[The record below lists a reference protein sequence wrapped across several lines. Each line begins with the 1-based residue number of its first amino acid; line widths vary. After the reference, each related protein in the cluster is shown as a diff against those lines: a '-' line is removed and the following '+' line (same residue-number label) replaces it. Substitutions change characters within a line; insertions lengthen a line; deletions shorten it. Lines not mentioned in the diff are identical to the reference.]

1 MLPVL
6 GIKVLPHHEVFQ
18 LLEKHQQQ
26 QQQPSAAEKRGDAV
40 RRAEA
45 EKIEKAEK
53 ADGAISTPLEK
64 VNEGS
69 FKKDFKQL
77 YI

>member
-1 MLPVL
+1 M
-6 GIKVLPHHEVFQ
+6 
-18 LLEKHQQQ
+18 
-26 QQQPSAAEKRGDAV
+26 AEKRGDAV

>member
-1 MLPVL
+1 M
-6 GIKVLPHHEVFQ
+6 IKR
-18 LLEKHQQQ
+18 
-26 QQQPSAAEKRGDAV
+26 QPSAAEKRGE
-40 RRAEA
+40 RAEA

>member
-26 QQQPSAAEKRGDAV
+26 QPSAAEKRVDAARV
-40 RRAEA
+40 EKA

-53 ADGAISTPLEK
+53 ADGAISTPREK